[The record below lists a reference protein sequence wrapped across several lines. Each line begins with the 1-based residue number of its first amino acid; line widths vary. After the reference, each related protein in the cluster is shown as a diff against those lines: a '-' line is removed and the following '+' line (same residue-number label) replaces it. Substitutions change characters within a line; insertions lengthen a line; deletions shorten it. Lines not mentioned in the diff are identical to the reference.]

1 MENIY
6 DIEICPDLNSDE
18 KKINIDCNVKMM
30 IILLM
35 FLIQYQ
41 LENCCFNWL

>member
-6 DIEICPDLNSDE
+6 DIEICPDLDSDE
-18 KKINIDCNVKMM
+18 KKINIDCKMM